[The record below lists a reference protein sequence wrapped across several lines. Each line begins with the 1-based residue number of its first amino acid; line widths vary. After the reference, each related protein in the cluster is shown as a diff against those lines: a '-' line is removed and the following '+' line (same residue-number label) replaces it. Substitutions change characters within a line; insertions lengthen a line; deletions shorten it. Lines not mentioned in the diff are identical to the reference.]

1 MQACFIPDSNVQPKL
16 EKSCQ
21 LVSFPERHP
30 EVVKITIIGS
40 PQAVRA
46 TIHQLHRLGFAEA
59 TLWSPFQ
66 PTAKLGE
73 VISLLMRKIWL
84 R

>member
-1 MQACFIPDSNVQPKL
+1 MPTCFLPDSNVQQNLK
-16 EKSCQ
+16 KSCQ
-21 LVSFPERHP
+21 LVHSPERRP

-46 TIHQLHRLGFAEA
+46 TIHQLHRLGFAEV
-59 TLWSPFQ
+59 TLWSPLQ

-73 VISLLMRKIWL
+73 VISLLVRKIWL